1 MPIENSSNSR
11 EEINKIKIV
20 PVENI
25 IPGINIDKLPAIK
38 EQLEKTGDDG
48 SSRKRL
54 EFGSP
59 QITSYGSEAKHGF
72 LTDEKVR
79 KAFEK
84 FKDQIVV
91 ELAAGW
97 TPYGYYL
104 ANASGAKA
112 YAAEKP
118 YWADKILKEFNYP
131 LEANDFKNLRDIPA
145 SIVPEDMLT
154 FLNGVSEKRNDS
166 SFIKKRRN
174 NSLLFL
180 SSATRT

>member
-118 YWADKILKEFNYP
+118 YWADKILK
-131 LEANDFKNLRDIPA
+131 NLRDIPA